1 VALSDVLAQVLG
13 FLRAGYP
20 EGVPGPDQ
28 VPLFALL
35 RRPLSDDE
43 VAGILF
49 TDNRIHK
56 MSVTNRDL
64 RVPAEP

>member
-1 VALSDVLAQVLG
+1 VALSDVLAKVLG

-35 RRPLSDDE
+35 RRPF
-43 VAGILF
+43 V
-49 TDNRIHK
+49 
-56 MSVTNRDL
+56 
-64 RVPAEP
+64 